1 MIKPLSQQEI
11 KICDEAK
18 KLLLLNGFLTLFI
31 CSLFIVA
38 IYFTIDSLLDKKL
51 SLYSKGEAAQQVLQD
66 DKGVNYN
73 LGEFV
78 VNLSDGAQ
86 RYLKADVTLEL
97 TRMQKEKS
105 ADAARIENDLIHQ
118 LEQYKAAMKDA
129 VITVLSSKNA
139 STLTTKEGKELV
151 KEQIAQNIDTI
162 LNGEREVLRVNFS
175 QFIIQ

>member
-1 MIKPLSQQEI
+1 MIKPPSQQEI

-18 KLLLLNGFLTLFI
+18 KLLLVNGFLTLFI
-31 CSLFIVA
+31 CSLFIFA
-38 IYFTIDSLLDKKL
+38 IYFTINNLLDKKL
-51 SLYSKGEAAQQVLQD
+51 SAYAGAQNPQQLIQD

-86 RYLKADVTLEL
+86 RYLKVDVTLEL
-97 TRMQKEKS
+97 TRLQKEKS
-105 ADAARIENDLIHQ
+105 ADSTRIENDMTHQ

-175 QFIIQ
+175 QFVIQ